1 MASYSGMTRQD
12 YMTQYQ
18 QGLESNAATRKL
30 LSGGNGVPVFSKD
43 PESTENALV
52 MAQNQARMDALKT
65 GGSKKKTKHKQ
76 KYSVQHK
83 GGVKVRVNS
92 KKRRNTRKKDHKK
105 HR

>member
-1 MASYSGMTRQD
+1 MTSYSGLSRQD

-18 QGLESNAATRKL
+18 EGLASNAETRRL
-30 LSGGNGVPVFSKD
+30 LSGGDVAPVFSKD
-43 PESTENALV
+43 PVSTDNALV
-52 MAQNQARMDALKT
+52 MAQNQARMDALKS

-83 GGVKVRVNS
+83 RRVKVRVNS
-92 KKRRNTRKKDHKK
+92 KKRRYTRKKDNKK

>member
-1 MASYSGMTRQD
+1 MTSYSGLSRQD

-18 QGLESNAATRKL
+18 EGLASNAETRRL
-30 LSGGNGVPVFSKD
+30 LSGGDVAPVFSKD
-43 PESTENALV
+43 PVSTDNALV

-76 KYSVQHK
+76 QNKKQH
-83 GGVKVRVNS
+83 VRSIQVRVNS
-92 KKRRNTRKKDHKK
+92 KKRRNTRKKYNKN

>member
-1 MASYSGMTRQD
+1 MTSYSGLSRQD

-18 QGLESNAATRKL
+18 QGLESNASTRKM
-30 LSGGNGVPVFSKD
+30 LSGGNAVPVFSKD
-43 PESTENALV
+43 PVSTDNALV

-76 KYSVQHK
+76 QYSVQHK
-83 GGVKVRVNS
+83 RRVKVRVNS
-92 KKRRNTRKKDHKK
+92 KKRRYTRKKNDKK

>member
-1 MASYSGMTRQD
+1 MTSYSGLSRQD

-18 QGLESNAATRKL
+18 EGLASNEATRKL
-30 LSGGNGVPVFSKD
+30 LSGGDVAPVFSKD
-43 PESTENALV
+43 PVSTDNALV

-65 GGSKKKTKHKQ
+65 GGSKKKPKHKQ

-83 GGVKVRVNS
+83 RRVKVRVNS
-92 KKRRNTRKKDHKK
+92 KKRRYTRKKDNKK